1 MGSSIVVLVLVA
13 LLSFIL
19 LLLADHYYNDVE
31 HLGKMTFTML
41 AFAFTT
47 SYFLIKAIPKAVHWI
62 T

>member
-19 LLLADHYYNDVE
+19 LLLADHYYSDQQ
-31 HLGKMTFTML
+31 LGKMTFVML

-47 SYFLIKAIPKAVHWI
+47 SYFLIKAIPRTVHWI